1 MLSPGKLFSSD
12 KSEISSFPIE
22 ISNPDDLRFLH
33 RLKKDEIRNRLK
45 EFEKKFQEDD
55 PSIFSELCFCILTA
69 NSSAMSGFR
78 GIESLGGILL
88 QGTRNALEARLKGRH
103 RFWRTRASYIFHT
116 REYLR
121 ETCGLRLKE
130 RIASFSDRQQL
141 RDSFAIDPGIK
152 GIGYKEASHFLRN
165 IGFKGY
171 AILDRHIL
179 GCLARLGVVDWS
191 GKGLT
196 PVHYRRIESEL
207 KDFALSVGI
216 DMNELDLLLWWSR
229 TGMILK

>member
-1 MLSPGKLFSSD
+1 MSSSNKLA
-12 KSEISSFPIE
+12 IPRFPIE
-22 ISNPDDLRFLH
+22 ISDPDDLIFLH
-33 RLKKDEIRNRLK
+33 QLKKDEIHGRLR

-55 PSIFSELCFCILTA
+55 SSIFSELCFCILTA

-78 GIESLGGILL
+78 GIESLGDILL
-88 QGTRNALEARLKGRH
+88 KGTRNALRARLRGRH

-121 ETCGLRLKE
+121 KTCGLKLKE
-130 RIASFSDRQQL
+130 RIVSFSDRDGL
-141 RDSFAIDPGIK
+141 RDSFAADPGIK

-165 IGFKGY
+165 IGFRGY

-179 GCLARLGVVDWS
+179 GCLSRLGVIDWS

-196 PVHYRRIESEL
+196 PANYRRIEAEL
-207 KDFALSVGI
+207 RNFASSVGI
-216 DMNELDLLLWWSR
+216 DMDELDLLLWWSR
-229 TGMILK
+229 TGAILK